1 MPLGA
6 ARRALRMPVAIPGP
20 RLSTAAAAHS
30 DRLVAGIAA
39 TIDAAGGWIG
49 FDRFMNMALYE
60 PGLGYYHGGAA
71 KFGEDGDFVTAPEI
85 SPLFGRT
92 LARQVAEVLDESG
105 GDILELGPG
114 TGRLA
119 ADVLCELDRLGV
131 APARYDLLDLSPELR
146 ARQRARIES
155 AAPGLADRAHWL
167 DALPERIHGVVI
179 ANEVFD
185 ALPVQLVAWRDDGV
199 FERGVVRSGEGFAWD
214 DRPIGDARLAAQV
227 ATLPVQAPYLSEINL
242 RAQAL
247 IVALA
252 QRLMAGALLCIDYGF
267 GRTEYFHP
275 QRQRGTLMC
284 HHRHTAHDDPF
295 HLPGLQDITAH
306 VDFTALADAGVGCGL
321 QVGGYATQA
330 RFLID
335 LGITDL
341 LSETDAA
348 DAVRYAPQVA
358 QVHKLLS
365 PAEMGELFKVLV
377 LTRGIDRTLS
387 GFSGGDL
394 TRLLR

>member
-1 MPLGA
+1 
-6 ARRALRMPVAIPGP
+6 MPVAVSVPP
-20 RLSTAAAAHS
+20 PTPAAAAHS
-30 DRLVAGIAA
+30 ARLVAGIGA

-49 FDRFMNMALYE
+49 FDRFMDMALYQ

-71 KFGEDGDFVTAPEI
+71 KFGADGDFVTAPEI

-92 LARQVAEVLDESG
+92 LARQIAEILVETG

-119 ADVLCELDRLGV
+119 ADVLGELDRLGV
-131 APARYDLLDLSPELR
+131 VPARYDLLDLSPELR
-146 ARQRARIES
+146 ARQRACIET
-155 AAPGLADRAHWL
+155 AAPRLAARARWI
-167 DALPERIHGVVI
+167 DALPECIHGVVI

-185 ALPVQLVAWRDDGV
+185 ALPVQLIAWRDEGV
-199 FERGVVRSGEGFAWD
+199 FERGVIRSGEGFAWD
-214 DRPIGDARLAAQV
+214 DRPIGDARLATQV

-247 IVALA
+247 VAALA
-252 QRLMAGALLCIDYGF
+252 QRLEGGALICIDYGF
-267 GRTEYFHP
+267 GCAEFFHP

-284 HHRHTAHDDPF
+284 HHRHTVHDDPF

-306 VDFTALADAGVGCGL
+306 VDFSALVDAGIGCGL
-321 QVGGYATQA
+321 QLGGYATQA

-335 LGITDL
+335 LGIIDL
-341 LSETDAA
+341 LAETDAA
-348 DAVRYAPQVA
+348 EAARYAPQVA
-358 QVHKLLS
+358 PVHTLLS

-377 LTRGIDRTLS
+377 LTRGIDCALS
-387 GFSGGDL
+387 GFSSGDL
-394 TRLLR
+394 SRML

>member
-1 MPLGA
+1 
-6 ARRALRMPVAIPGP
+6 MPVAIPSP
-20 RLSTAAAAHS
+20 PLPAAAAAHS
-30 DRLVAGIAA
+30 ARLVADIAA
-39 TIDAAGGWIG
+39 AIDAAGGWIG
-49 FDRFMNMALYE
+49 FDRFMDMALYQ
-60 PGLGYYHGGAA
+60 PGLGYYQGGAI
-71 KFGEDGDFVTAPEI
+71 KFGADGDFVTAPAI

-92 LARQVAEVLDESG
+92 LARQVAEVLAETG

-119 ADVLCELDRLGV
+119 AGVLCELDRLGV
-131 APARYDLLDLSPELR
+131 APARYQLLDLSPELR
-146 ARQRARIES
+146 ARQRDCIET
-155 AAPGLADRAHWL
+155 AAPGLAHCAYWL
-167 DALPERIHGVVI
+167 DALPDRIHGVVI

-199 FERGVVRSGEGFAWD
+199 FERGVIRNGEGFAWD
-214 DRPIGDARLAAQV
+214 DRPIGDPNLAALV

-247 IVALA
+247 MVALA
-252 QRLMAGALLCIDYGF
+252 QRLVAGALVCIDYGF
-267 GRTEYFHP
+267 GRAEFFHP
-275 QRQRGTLMC
+275 QRLRGTLMC
-284 HHRHTAHDDPF
+284 HHRHAAHDDPF
-295 HLPGLQDITAH
+295 YLPGLQDITAH
-306 VDFTALADAGVGCGL
+306 VDFTALANAGVGCGL
-321 QVGGYATQA
+321 QLGGYATQA

-341 LSETDAA
+341 LAETDAA

-358 QVHKLLS
+358 QVHTLLS

-387 GFSGGDL
+387 GFSSSDL
-394 TRLLR
+394 SRML

>member
-1 MPLGA
+1 
-6 ARRALRMPVAIPGP
+6 MPVAVPVP
-20 RLSTAAAAHS
+20 PPSTAAAAHS
-30 DRLVAGIAA
+30 ARLVADIAA
-39 TIDAAGGWIG
+39 AIVAAGGWIG
-49 FDRFMNMALYE
+49 FDRFMEMALYQ

-71 KFGEDGDFVTAPEI
+71 KFGADGDFVTAPEI

-92 LARQVAEVLDESG
+92 LARQVAELLAETG

-119 ADVLCELDRLGV
+119 VDVLCEIDRLGV
-131 APARYDLLDLSPELR
+131 APVRYHLIDLSPELR
-146 ARQRARIES
+146 ARQRTRIETT
-155 AAPGLADRAHWL
+155 APRLADRVRWL
-167 DALPERIHGVVI
+167 DALPDRIHGVVI

-199 FERGVVRSGEGFAWD
+199 FERGVVRGGNGFAWQ
-214 DRPIGDARLAAQV
+214 DRPIGDASLAARV
-227 ATLPVQAPYLSEINL
+227 ATLPVRAPYLSEINL

-247 IVALA
+247 VTALA
-252 QRLMAGALLCIDYGF
+252 QRLVAGALVCIDYGF
-267 GRTEYFHP
+267 GRAEFFHP

-306 VDFTALADAGVGCGL
+306 VDFSALVDAGIGSGL
-321 QVGGYATQA
+321 QLGGYATQA
-330 RFLID
+330 RFQID

-341 LSETDAA
+341 LAETDAA
-348 DAVRYAPQVA
+348 DAARYAPQAA
-358 QVHKLLS
+358 QVQQLLS
-365 PAEMGELFKVLV
+365 PAEMGDLFKVLV

-387 GFSGGDL
+387 GFSSGDL
-394 TRLLR
+394 SRML